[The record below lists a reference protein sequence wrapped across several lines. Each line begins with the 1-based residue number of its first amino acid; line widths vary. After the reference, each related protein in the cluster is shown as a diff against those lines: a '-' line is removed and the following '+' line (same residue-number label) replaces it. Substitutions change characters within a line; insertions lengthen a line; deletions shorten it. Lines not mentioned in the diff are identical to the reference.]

1 MKQAAIQSDPVTIA
15 KALADDGRLRIL
27 AALRD
32 GELCVCQIVELI
44 DLAPSTIS
52 KHLAILAAAKLILG
66 RKDGRWVHYRLN
78 RPTDDAAIG
87 GALGWAIDSIM
98 ATETGMQDARRLR
111 RIVTIKPEVLCC
123 RQRQTQ

>member
-1 MKQAAIQSDPVTIA
+1 MSHATAQSDPVTIA
-15 KALADDGRLRIL
+15 KALADEGRLRIL

-32 GELCVCQIVELI
+32 GELCVCQVIELI

-52 KHLAILAAAKLILG
+52 KHLAILAGAKLILG

-87 GALGWAIDSIM
+87 GALTWAIDSVM
-98 ATETGMQDARRLR
+98 ATETGIQDARRLR

-123 RQRQTQ
+123 RQRQTD